1 MPPLDSPI
9 AIFAVAIFFLLVSP
23 GPGVLSLAAVGSAF
37 GPRSGLVY
45 GTGLFLGSN
54 AVMVAA
60 AAGLA
65 VVFDL
70 YPVLRIVF
78 TIVSS
83 AYLLWLAARIAFAGA
98 GVGFG
103 AAESAPGV
111 GGGLVLQAFN
121 PKAYAVGAFVFAGF
135 PLVPGQPLAEFA
147 LKIVVLNLI
156 WVPIHVAW
164 LALGIGLRRLD
175 LAPPTQRAVN
185 VVMAL
190 LMVVVVMLAT
200 VAAFGMDA

>member
-1 MPPLDSPI
+1 MLESPL
-9 AIFAVAIFFLLVSP
+9 AVFATAIFFLLISP

-37 GPRSGLVY
+37 GPRAGLLY
-45 GTGLFLGSN
+45 GVGLFFGSN

-70 YPVLRIVF
+70 YPALRIAF

-83 AYLLWLAARIAFAGA
+83 GYLLYLAARIAFAGA

-103 AAESAPGV
+103 AARNAPGV

-121 PKAYAVGAFVFAGF
+121 PKAYAVGTFVFAGF
-135 PLVPGQPLAEFA
+135 PLVAGDPWSEFT

-156 WVPIHVAW
+156 WIPIHVAW
-164 LALGIGLRRLD
+164 LGLGVGLQRLD
-175 LAPPTQRAVN
+175 LAPGTQRAIN
-185 VVMAL
+185 VVMAAS
-190 LMVVVVMLAT
+190 MVAVVALAT
-200 VAAFGMDA
+200 LAVFLDAG

>member
-1 MPPLDSPI
+1 MTAIPDSPLLL
-9 AIFAVAIFFLLVSP
+9 FAVAIFFLLISP

-37 GPRSGLVY
+37 GARPGLVY

-65 VVFDL
+65 VMFDL
-70 YPVLRIVF
+70 YPMLRIAF

-83 AYLLWLAARIAFAGA
+83 SYLLYLAARIAFAGA

-103 AAESAPGV
+103 AAERAPGI

-121 PKAYAVGAFVFAGF
+121 PKAYAVGTFVFAGF
-135 PLVPGQPLAEFA
+135 PLVPGQPLAEFT

-164 LALGIGLRRLD
+164 LGLGIGLRRLD
-175 LAPPTQRAVN
+175 LAPRAQRIINIA
-185 VVMAL
+185 MAL
-190 LMVVVVMLAT
+190 AMVAVVMLAT
-200 VAAFGMDA
+200 LAAFSR

>member
-1 MPPLDSPI
+1 MDSPLL
-9 AIFAVAIFFLLVSP
+9 IFAVAIFFLLISP

-37 GPRSGLVY
+37 GPRSGFVY
-45 GTGLFLGSN
+45 GTGLFVGSN

-65 VVFDL
+65 IVFDL
-70 YPVLRIVF
+70 YPLLRIVF

-83 AYLLWLAARIAFAGA
+83 GYLLWLAGRIAFAGA

-103 AAESAPGV
+103 AAERAPGI

-135 PLVPGQPLAEFA
+135 PLVPGQPLTEFT

-164 LALGIGLRRLD
+164 LGLGIGLRRLD
-175 LAPPTQRAVN
+175 LAPRTQRAVN
-185 VVMAL
+185 IGMAA
-190 LMVVVVMLAT
+190 LMVAVVALAT
-200 VAAFGMDA
+200 LASFHS